1 MSLALLAVACAGLF
15 AGAAVY
21 ITFVEHPARVECG
34 TTTALRQFGPSYRRA
49 TRMQASLAV
58 VGCASALAAW
68 LGGAGPAFFFG
79 GILLGAVVPFT
90 LVVIYPVN
98 GRLLDPTLAP
108 DSPEVDELLARWGWL
123 HGVRSV
129 ASGLA
134 FVLELRSLA
143 G

>member
-1 MSLALLAVACAGLF
+1 MLAFVAVVCAGLF

-34 TTTALRQFGPSYRRA
+34 TTIALRQFAPSYRRA

-58 VGCASALAAW
+58 VGCATALAAW
-68 LGGAGPAFFFG
+68 LGGAGSAFFVG

-108 DSPEVDELLARWGWL
+108 DSAEADELLARWGWQ

-129 ASGLA
+129 ASALA
-134 FVLELRSLA
+134 FVLELGSFA

>member
-1 MSLALLAVACAGLF
+1 MLELVAVMCSGIF

-21 ITFVEHPARVECG
+21 ITFVEHPARIECG
-34 TTTALRQFGPSYRRA
+34 TTTALRQFAPSYRRA
-49 TRMQASLAV
+49 ARMQASLAV
-58 VGCASALAAW
+58 VGCATALAAW
-68 LGGAGPAFFFG
+68 LGGAGSAFFFG

-108 DSPEVDELLARWGWL
+108 DSPEANELLARWGWL
-123 HGVRSV
+123 HGVRSA
-129 ASGLA
+129 ASALA
-134 FVLELRSLA
+134 FALELMSLA